1 MVLVL
6 SRDLVMPILVQSSQ
20 EIQSDQYAGPNDSS
34 QHPEEGLQPA
44 RHNISTR
51 LLIVF
56 YLKIDALIVD
66 GVIPVVG
73 AQFHVQ
79 AAAHCVLVGDVLER
93 DFLGYCD
100 ITSERQRRGDWMAKF
115 ERLGDPSPINDPAL
129 DINLVEIRNRYIL
142 GEVSSKVSV
151 ADALFL
157 EAVFDVIL
165 NMQVI
170 NTQPLRNK
178 F

>member
-1 MVLVL
+1 
-6 SRDLVMPILVQSSQ
+6 
-20 EIQSDQYAGPNDSS
+20 
-34 QHPEEGLQPA
+34 
-44 RHNISTR
+44 
-51 LLIVF
+51 
-56 YLKIDALIVD
+56 
-66 GVIPVVG
+66 
-73 AQFHVQ
+73 
-79 AAAHCVLVGDVLER
+79 
-93 DFLGYCD
+93 
-100 ITSERQRRGDWMAKF
+100 MAKF

-129 DINLVEIRNRYIL
+129 DINLVEIRNRYVF
-142 GEVSSKVSV
+142 GEVSGQVCV